1 VPGEETGPL
10 PGVLEWVAERLVV
23 SGEAVLRGDVI
34 PLPMPLL
41 PGGTMTA
48 LYATH
53 PVYFDDD
60 FLSVVLE
67 NGVETAV
74 VWLVPI
80 GASEASF
87 VRERGWDAFEEELAR
102 QDPDL
107 LDLNR
112 AEMAL

>member
-1 VPGEETGPL
+1 
-10 PGVLEWVAERLVV
+10 
-23 SGEAVLRGDVI
+23 
-34 PLPMPLL
+34 
-41 PGGTMTA
+41 
-48 LYATH
+48 
-53 PVYFDDD
+53 VYFDDD